1 MGLSIEICLLVVSIQ
16 FLVATTQTN
25 PLDPRVIQVCSGLFR
40 NGRIIPKA
48 IPTRNTVPARKM
60 KSEDRATSRKDVT
73 FVLIFLG
80 IIGFSYA
87 MHFCIQNAIAALEA
101 LKDAWTNTPPN
112 WVGSDPCGSSWEG
125 IQCTNSRI
133 TSITLGNTGLTGQ
146 LSGDIAQLSELQMLV
161 LEGCGFFGP
170 IPGTLGSLQ
179 QLRNLILNSNN
190 FSGSIPP
197 SIGNLSK
204 LYWLDL
210 ANNGLSGTIPVSS
223 GATPGLD
230 MLVNTL
236 HFHFGN
242 NQLSGAIPSSLFSS
256 NMKLI
261 HVLFENNQL
270 NGSIPSPLAQVQKL
284 EVVRLDGN
292 LLTGSVPPQ
301 FSNLINVNVLDLSNN
316 TFDASVI
323 PSWLSKLQSLTTIV
337 MENTTLYGSVPGAL
351 FSLPQLQTVT
361 LSNNKLNDTL
371 DVGSSYSNQL
381 NLVDL
386 QNNLIS
392 GFTQRAGSTIEF
404 ILAGN
409 PVCTGTGGSNTYCV
423 TLQSNSSYSTPPNN
437 CIPSTC
443 NSSQVSSPNCRC
455 EYPYTGTLFFRAPSF
470 SDLGNSAIYTTLQSS
485 LMNCFQSNQL
495 PVDSVSLSNPTTN
508 TDNYFV
514 ISLEVFPSGQGSFNR
529 TGISG
534 IATVLSNQ
542 IFNPPSGSGYGPFY
556 FIGNPYSN
564 FAEGSAGTKKSLNI
578 GIIIGVA
585 VGGSVLLLLALLA
598 GFYAFR
604 QKRRAEKADKVNNP
618 FASWDPNT
626 TSGGVPMLKGA
637 RCFSYDELKR
647 YTNNFAEANCIGAGG
662 YGKVYRG
669 TLPDGQLVAI
679 KRAQQGSMQGGLEF
693 KTEIELLSRVHHK
706 NVVGLMGFCFDEAE
720 QMLVYEYIANGTL
733 NESLSGMTG
742 IQLDWMRRLRIAL
755 GAGRGL
761 QYLHELANPPIIH
774 RDIKSN
780 NILLDESLNAKVSD
794 FGLSKSVPISEKTH
808 ISTQVKGTMGYM
820 DPEYYMTQQLTDKS
834 DVYSFGVVLL
844 EIVTARQPIE
854 KGKYIVREV
863 RQRMERDKIL
873 YSLDKILDPVILAPT
888 PKGLEKFVD
897 LAMSCVEEEGAR
909 RPAMGAV
916 VKEIENVM
924 QIAGLNPNADSASSS
939 ATYEGDSK
947 GYNHPYTDDSLFV
960 YSGAFPLASN

>member
-16 FLVATTQTN
+16 FLVATALTN
-25 PLDPRVIQVCSGLFR
+25 SQDLD
-40 NGRIIPKA
+40 
-48 IPTRNTVPARKM
+48 
-60 KSEDRATSRKDVT
+60 
-73 FVLIFLG
+73 
-80 IIGFSYA
+80 
-87 MHFCIQNAIAALEA
+87 ALEA
-101 LKDAWTNTPPN
+101 LNWTNTPPN

-133 TSITLGNTGLTGQ
+133 TSITLGNIGLTGQ
-146 LSGDIAQLSELQMLV
+146 LSGDIAQLSELQMLDLSYNNGLTGTLTPSIGSLTKLTNLI

-179 QLRNLILNSNN
+179 QLRFLVLNSNS

-230 MLVNTL
+230 MLVNTK

-242 NQLSGAIPSSLFSS
+242 NRLSGAIPSALFSS
-256 NMKLI
+256 NMTLI

-270 NGSIPSPLAQVQKL
+270 NGSIPSQLALVQTL

-292 LLTGSVPPQ
+292 LLTGFVPSQ
-301 FSNLINVNVLDLSNN
+301 FSNLINVNVLYLSNNQLSGPFPNLSTMNYLDYVDLSNN

-323 PSWLSKLQSLTTIV
+323 PSWLSNLQSLTTIV

-361 LSNNKLNDTL
+361 MSNNKLNGTL

-381 NLVDL
+381 KLVDL

-404 ILAGN
+404 ILVGN

-423 TLQSNSSYSTPPNN
+423 ILQPSSSYSTPPNN

-455 EYPYTGTLFFRAPSF
+455 EYPYTGTLYFRAPSF
-470 SDLGNSAIYTTLQSS
+470 SDLGNSTIYTTLQSS
-485 LMNCFQSNQL
+485 LMSYFQSNQL

-508 TDNYFV
+508 TDKYLV
-514 ISLEVFPSGQGSFNR
+514 ISLEVFPSGQDSFNR

-534 IATVLSNQ
+534 IASVFSNQ
-542 IFNPPSGSGYGPFY
+542 TFDPPSGYGYGPFY

-564 FAEGSAGTKKSLNI
+564 FAGSAGTKKSLNI
-578 GIIIGVA
+578 GIIIGAA

-598 GFYAFR
+598 GFYAFH

-669 TLPDGQLVAI
+669 TLPDGQHVAI

-733 NESLSGMTG
+733 NESLSGKTG
-742 IQLDWMRRLRIAL
+742 IRLDWMRRLRIAL
-755 GAGRGL
+755 GAARGL

-820 DPEYYMTQQLTDKS
+820 DPEYYMTQQLTEKS

-854 KGKYIVREV
+854 KGKHIVREV
-863 RQRMERDKIL
+863 RQRMERDKVL
-873 YSLDKILDPVILAPT
+873 YSLDEILDPVILAPT

-924 QIAGLNPNADSASSS
+924 QIVGLNPNADSASSS

>member
-16 FLVATTQTN
+16 FLVATAQTN
-25 PLDPRVIQVCSGLFR
+25 SLDL
-40 NGRIIPKA
+40 
-48 IPTRNTVPARKM
+48 
-60 KSEDRATSRKDVT
+60 
-73 FVLIFLG
+73 
-80 IIGFSYA
+80 
-87 MHFCIQNAIAALEA
+87 AALEA

-179 QLRNLILNSNN
+179 QLRYLVLNSNS

-197 SIGNLSK
+197 SIGNLSN

-210 ANNGLSGTIPVSS
+210 ANNDLSGTIPVSS

-230 MLVNTL
+230 MLVNTK

-242 NQLSGAIPSSLFSS
+242 NQLSGAIPSTLFSS
-256 NMKLI
+256 NMTLI
-261 HVLFENNQL
+261 HVLFENNRL
-270 NGSIPSPLAQVQKL
+270 NGSIPSQLALVQTL

-292 LLTGSVPPQ
+292 LLTGSVLSQ
-301 FSNLINVNVLDLSNN
+301 FSNLINVNVLYLSNNQLSGPFPNLSTMNYLDYVDLSNN

-323 PSWLSKLQSLTTIV
+323 PSWLSNLESLTTIV
-337 MENTTLYGSVPGAL
+337 MENTSLYGSVPGAL
-351 FSLPQLQTVT
+351 FSLLQLQTVT
-361 LSNNKLNDTL
+361 LSNNKLNGTL

-381 NLVDL
+381 KLVDL

-423 TLQSNSSYSTPPNN
+423 TLQSNSSSYSTLPNN
-437 CIPSTC
+437 CIRSTC

-455 EYPYTGTLFFRAPSF
+455 EYPYKGTLFFRAPSF
-470 SDLGNSAIYTTLQSS
+470 SDLGNSTIYTTLQSS
-485 LMNCFQSNQL
+485 LQSCFQSNQL

-514 ISLEVFPSGQGSFNR
+514 ISLEVFPSGQDSFNR

-534 IATVLSNQ
+534 IASVLSNQ
-542 IFNPPSGSGYGPFY
+542 IFDPPSGYGPFY

-564 FAEGSAGTKKSLNI
+564 FAEGSAGTKKSSNI
-578 GIIIGVA
+578 GIIIGAA

-647 YTNNFAEANCIGAGG
+647 YTNNFAGANCIGAGG

-742 IQLDWMRRLRIAL
+742 IRLDWMRRLRITL
-755 GAGRGL
+755 GAARGL

-844 EIVTARQPIE
+844 EILTARQPIE
-854 KGKYIVREV
+854 KGKHIVREV
-863 RQRMERDKIL
+863 RQRMERDKVL
-873 YSLDKILDPVILAPT
+873 YSLDEILDPVILAPT